1 MNKVVSVVV
10 NEFKAALQ
18 ESIEA
23 ANTVMN
29 DENAIQEEVDEAYD
43 KLQVAIE
50 GLEEAEIVDKS
61 SLKAMVNRVLGLQEN
76 KYTESSWQAIIPV
89 LEKANTVINDSK
101 TTQIEV
107 DNAKEVLTETIAGLE
122 TVIQ

>member
-1 MNKVVSVVV
+1 
-10 NEFKAALQ
+10 
-18 ESIEA
+18 
-23 ANTVMN
+23 
-29 DENAIQEEVDEAYD
+29 
-43 KLQVAIE
+43 
-50 GLEEAEIVDKS
+50 
-61 SLKAMVNRVLGLQEN
+61 MVNRVLGLQEN